1 MDIRKRHLQHRWN
14 VTYNFLLGISAGDWW
29 RLLRE
34 NHFHVSPMYCH
45 RALCISA
52 LSPIN
57 SINRWREH
65 RRYGERIA
73 RTRITKAPVCI
84 LGHWRSGTT
93 LLHNIL
99 AEDTAQFTAPTTYQ
113 VMHPHT
119 FLTTEAFA
127 TRWLSWLVPATRPQ
141 DNMAL
146 SMQSPQEEEFAI
158 GLTTLK
164 SPYLGIAFP
173 QREQHYARYYTFDK
187 ELGAEAEAW
196 QQALLWF
203 IKKLTLQCDR
213 RVVLKSPANTARIR
227 LILEQFPEARFL
239 HIVRHPYRV
248 FQSSWH
254 TLINLFSYMFLQ
266 QPDTSTVVENIL
278 QRYNVLYDAYFAQKS
293 LIPARQL
300 YEVRFEDLERHPLE
314 TVEGIYDGL
323 RLPGLADC
331 RPTLEAYLRT
341 VRTHRKNAYPELD
354 PDMRQRIAQAWERTF
369 RVWGYAL

>member
-1 MDIRKRHLQHRWN
+1 MKAINRAAQEIRRHRTPMPYCSFLNPHFFSPLLSESPLHKYRLKNYNVYMDTGNIHLQHRWN

-29 RLLRE
+29 RLLWHNR
-34 NHFHVSPMYCH
+34 FRVSPMYCH

-52 LSPIN
+52 LSSLN

-73 RTRITKAPVCI
+73 RTRITKAPVFI

-99 AEDTAQFTAPTTYQ
+99 AEDAAQFTAPTTYQ

-127 TRWLSWLVPATRPQ
+127 TQWLGWLAPPTRPQ

-146 SMQSPQEEEFAI
+146 SLQSPQEEEFAI
-158 GLTTLK
+158 ALTTLR

-173 QREQHYARYYTFDK
+173 RREQDYARYYTFD
-187 ELGAEAEAW
+187 EALHTDAAAW

-203 IKKLTLQCDR
+203 IKKLTLRHDR

-227 LILEQFPEARFL
+227 LILEVFPEARFL
-239 HIVRHPYRV
+239 YIVRHPYRV

-254 TLINLFSYMFLQ
+254 TLI
-266 QPDTSTVVENIL
+266 IG
-278 QRYNVLYDAYFAQKS
+278 A
-293 LIPARQL
+293 
-300 YEVRFEDLERHPLE
+300 ERHR
-314 TVEGIYDGL
+314 TA
-323 RLPGLADC
+323 LA
-331 RPTLEAYLRT
+331 
-341 VRTHRKNAYPELD
+341 
-354 PDMRQRIAQAWERTF
+354 
-369 RVWGYAL
+369 

>member
-1 MDIRKRHLQHRWN
+1 MDIGKRHLRHRWN

-29 RLLRE
+29 RLLRQ
-34 NHFHVSPMYCH
+34 NRFHVSPMYCH
-45 RALCISA
+45 RALFISA
-52 LSPIN
+52 LSAIN

-65 RRYGERIA
+65 RQYGERIA
-73 RTRITKAPVCI
+73 HTRITKAPVFI

-93 LLHNIL
+93 LIHNIL

-127 TRWLSWLVPATRPQ
+127 TQWLAWLVPPTRPQ

-146 SMQSPQEEEFAI
+146 SLQSPQEEEFAI
-158 GLTTLK
+158 CLSTLR
-164 SPYLGIAFP
+164 SPYIGIAFP
-173 QREQHYARYYTFDK
+173 RREQHYARYYTFDK
-187 ELGAEAEAW
+187 ELRAEAEAW
-196 QQALLWF
+196 QQALRWF
-203 IKKLTLQCDR
+203 IKKLTLRCDR

-227 LILEQFPEARFL
+227 LILELFPEARFL

-248 FQSSWH
+248 FQSTWH

-266 QPDTSTVVENIL
+266 QPDTSMVVDHIL
-278 QRYNVLYDAYFAQKS
+278 QRYNLLYDAYFAQKS
-293 LIPARQL
+293 LIPAHQL
-300 YEVRFEDLERHPLE
+300 YEVRFEDFERHPVE

-323 RLPGLADC
+323 RLPGFADFRPALAS
-331 RPTLEAYLRT
+331 YLHT

-354 PDMRQRIAQAWERTF
+354 PGILQRIAQTWERTF
-369 RVWGYAL
+369 RVWGYSL